1 MDRQTLGEMDLPAHI
16 WEPFAQS
23 RAAIRCS
30 PGFLIYL
37 QGTEAT
43 CFYYLKEGRVKSFI
57 QSETGGE
64 RVLNIYRAG
73 SLFGEASFLDELP
86 RVSSAVA
93 LPPCQLVP
101 IDRELVTQAI
111 SRDPELA
118 LAMMKYLARTVR
130 LLSHQ
135 VDQMAF
141 RPAQW
146 RVARYLLSP
155 ARAGGRPPGSQAHLA
170 PSLPASRG
178 AVRPSFNDLAPPGPG
193 EPKFPRISAA
203 SAPNNA
209 AVVAPHTT
217 GARLLSFIRFPL

>member
-57 QSETGGE
+57 QSETGDE

-93 LPPCQLVP
+93 MTPCELVP
-101 IDRELVTQAI
+101 IDRELL
-111 SRDPELA
+111 SREFAAHPELA

-130 LLSHQ
+130 LLSDQ

-141 RPAQW
+141 RPARW
-146 RVARYLLSP
+146 RVARFLTVNADGNGQVSCPQEEIAATISVSRVTVSRILNQL
-155 ARAGGRPPGSQAHLA
+155 AREGLISLGYRSVQILDRPGLEALC
-170 PSLPASRG
+170 
-178 AVRPSFNDLAPPGPG
+178 
-193 EPKFPRISAA
+193 E
-203 SAPNNA
+203 
-209 AVVAPHTT
+209 
-217 GARLLSFIRFPL
+217 

>member
-57 QSETGGE
+57 QSETGDE

-93 LPPCQLVP
+93 LTPCQLVP

-146 RVARYLLSP
+146 RIARYLLSLSP
-155 ARAGGRPPGSQAHLA
+155 TGGPVRCTQEDIAS
-170 PSLPASRG
+170 SVSASR
-178 AVRPSFNDLAPPGPG
+178 VTVSRVLNQLARQGIIELG
-193 EPKFPRISAA
+193 YSTIFVWDIEALKKTCQI
-203 SAPNNA
+203 
-209 AVVAPHTT
+209 
-217 GARLLSFIRFPL
+217 

>member
-57 QSETGGE
+57 QSETGDE

-86 RVSSAVA
+86 REVIVPAFNRLA
-93 LPPCQLVP
+93 EQLEAA
-101 IDRELVTQAI
+101 DA
-111 SRDPELA
+111 
-118 LAMMKYLARTVR
+118 
-130 LLSHQ
+130 
-135 VDQMAF
+135 
-141 RPAQW
+141 
-146 RVARYLLSP
+146 
-155 ARAGGRPPGSQAHLA
+155 
-170 PSLPASRG
+170 
-178 AVRPSFNDLAPPGPG
+178 
-193 EPKFPRISAA
+193 AA
-203 SAPNNA
+203 SL
-209 AVVAPHTT
+209 
-217 GARLLSFIRFPL
+217 GARP

>member
-93 LPPCQLVP
+93 LTPCQLVP

-111 SRDPELA
+111 ARDPELA

-146 RVARYLLSP
+146 RVARYLLSL
-155 ARAGGRPPGSQAHLA
+155 ADEDDCLQCSQDDIAD
-170 PSLPASRG
+170 SVSVSR
-178 AVRPSFNDLAPPGPG
+178 VTVSRILNDLSRRGLVELGYRRIQILNRPGLEG
-193 EPKFPRISAA
+193 LCREE
-203 SAPNNA
+203 
-209 AVVAPHTT
+209 
-217 GARLLSFIRFPL
+217 